1 MCVCVFLMSLCLNF
15 CMWCYSFAIFFYQ
28 LYSFN
33 WSICSVFVG
42 LGCGSVQ
49 CVVQKIVPQLGAQ
62 GARYKLCI
70 TSLSGYKLQDKPQL
84 LNIIIMEK
92 LTSQLMTVVPLASI
106 TARRWITKDSVECTQ
121 IVVNKIRNGREVE

>member
-1 MCVCVFLMSLCLNF
+1 M
-15 CMWCYSFAIFFYQ
+15 
-28 LYSFN
+28 
-33 WSICSVFVG
+33 G

-70 TSLSGYKLQDKPQL
+70 TSLPGYKLQDKPQL

-106 TARRWITKDSVECTQ
+106 TARR
-121 IVVNKIRNGREVE
+121 